1 MTSIT
6 RRADQCQDRVGG
18 GGGRAGERQ
27 VRGGAQP
34 RHPRHLLEGELDQAG
49 QGQGAAA
56 GLRDRQLITRMLHVS
71 FKVDVIGGVPWET
84 VTLTALGRK
93 RELLLRMVEEARKEG
108 TVTE

>member
-1 MTSIT
+1 MD
-6 RRADQCQDRVGG
+6 DQHHTLTNDRTEWEEEEGGLVSARYVVEPSPGTHVIFWRGNWIRLDRV
-18 GGGRAGERQ
+18 REQQQ
-27 VRGGAQP
+27 VIGKK
-34 RHPRHLLEGELDQAG
+34 
-49 QGQGAAA
+49 
-56 GLRDRQLITRMLHVS
+56 IYYKVFYVS